1 MGELEAVIDV
11 TESVL
16 DRLESNDDVAY
27 AEVGGVARRATDAVV
42 TAEEVRSASD
52 VAETG
57 VWWRLFADGAAD
69 YRYTT
74 SFDANHL
81 DTLVEKSVR
90 SGRLLGQE
98 TPAKYDRGTVHRA
111 THPGWARRP
120 VESGHST
127 DEESLDAIDAAEK
140 AETVGTA
147 LERAVADLDAER
159 TRATYRD
166 ETVESVLLTTTGSAV
181 NTTVER
187 ASVEP
192 TVVPETGTKRGGH
205 VGATTGAAFLDSLS
219 ERLANVVGR
228 AADAE
233 SASALPSRTP
243 EPGRRTVA
251 VGPRAAAELF
261 HHLAHYLEIDAVY
274 FGSSP
279 YRIGDRIG
287 PDALSMADEVP
298 AGSWAARAYDAEGR
312 PTQSASLVA
321 GGVVRNHVYDSA
333 AAIREEA
340 FPAGNLVPSLGFDR
354 PPRVHARHLRV
365 ESGTATASE
374 RRSGATASV
383 ERVGSPHVV
392 NEATRTKR
400 TSGMPPSLL
409 YARDIGETTPA
420 EFDAE
425 ASNQR
430 LRFPVVEGYALDG
443 GERVARLSDAALE
456 VELADFETLDAFGA
470 RTETVTGTCTKH
482 KSTLPYAVTAP
493 GVRLS
498 ARVLRE

>member
-11 TESVL
+11 AESVL

-74 SFDANHL
+74 SFDDDHL
-81 DTLVEKSVR
+81 DDLVAKSVR

-98 TPAKYDRGTVHRA
+98 TPANYDRGTVHRA
-111 THPGWARRP
+111 THPGWATRQGSDRAT
-120 VESGHST
+120 GGG
-127 DEESLDAIDAAEK
+127 SLDALDAAEK
-140 AETVGTA
+140 AETVRESLA
-147 LERAVADLDAER
+147 RAVADLDAER

-166 ETVESVLLTTTGSAV
+166 EEVESVLSTTTGSAV
-181 NTTVER
+181 NTTLER

-192 TVVPETGTKRGGH
+192 AVDPATGPKREGH
-205 VGATTGAAFLDSLS
+205 VGTTTGAALLDSLP
-219 ERLANVVGR
+219 ERLASVVGR
-228 AADAE
+228 AADVDN
-233 SASALPSRTP
+233 ASALPSRTP
-243 EPGRRTVA
+243 DEGRRPVA
-251 VGPRAAAELF
+251 LGPRAAAELF
-261 HHLAHYLEIDAVY
+261 HLLGHYLEIDAVY

-279 YRIGDRIG
+279 YRVGDRIG

-312 PTQSASLVA
+312 PAQSASLVA
-321 GGVVRNHVYDSA
+321 DGVVQNHVYDTA

-374 RRSGATASV
+374 RRRGAAVAV
-383 ERVGSPHVV
+383 ERVGSPRVV

-409 YARDIGETTPA
+409 YARDIRETTPS

-430 LRFPVVEGYALDG
+430 LRVPVVEGYALDG

-456 VELADFETLDAFGA
+456 VELADFETLEAFGA

-498 ARVLRE
+498 ARVRHE